1 MASRSRPFMLG
12 FGITLLLFIGATL
25 LAAHLQSDCG
35 LAGVLGIANCAD
47 DIRRAGFP
55 LLVWEAGGFAYRN
68 NFNAVALILD
78 IGIGLGAS
86 AIVGYICQRF
96 SKKAAAG

>member
-1 MASRSRPFMLG
+1 MPPRLQPFAIG
-12 FGITLLLFIGATL
+12 FIITLLLFIGATL
-25 LAAHLQSDCG
+25 LVAQLQSDCG
-35 LAGVLGIANCAD
+35 LAGVLGISNCAD
-47 DIRRAGFP
+47 DIRRVGFP

-78 IGIGLGAS
+78 IVIGLGAS

-96 SKKAAAG
+96 SKKAATG